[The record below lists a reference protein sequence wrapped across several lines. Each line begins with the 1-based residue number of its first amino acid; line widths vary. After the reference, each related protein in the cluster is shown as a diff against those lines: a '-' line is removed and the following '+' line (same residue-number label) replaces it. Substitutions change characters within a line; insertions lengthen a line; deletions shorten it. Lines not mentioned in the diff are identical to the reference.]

1 MGDIILKAGD
11 IYMQNIIQ
19 AEVQNAQPN
28 EDDIVIYNR
37 VCKQMDIDSLQTA
50 TEVMRLIHL
59 NQSIINFG
67 G

>member
-37 VCKQMDIDSLQTA
+37 VCRQMDIDSLQTA